1 MMFEYCCIYYIF
13 QISKS
18 AEILK
23 HIIIKWKPDTPNGKV
38 FSLQITFR
46 EIFCINQIH
55 HVLHYYAS
63 HETSA
68 LANALHFLFIVSL
81 YIYLVTAKLCLT
93 KGFRKCI
100 SIFLQTFL
108 SLSLSQN
115 SVCYCETQPHV
126 ISVWNV
132 TAILLKKNLYV

>member
-1 MMFEYCCIYYIF
+1 MYFLIS
-13 QISKS
+13 ISKS

-23 HIIIKWKPDTPNGKV
+23 HIIIKWKPNTPNGKV

-46 EIFCINQIH
+46 GIFCINQIH

-68 LANALHFLFIVSL
+68 LTNALDLLFIVSL

-108 SLSLSQN
+108 SLSLSKN
-115 SVCYCETQPHV
+115 SVSYCETQPHV
-126 ISVWNV
+126 TSVWNV
-132 TAILLKKNLYV
+132 TAIPLKKNLYV